1 MSEYAS
7 LIDELEATLATG
19 NVQHRLKIL
28 QQVTDLFIAGSRR
41 YSGAEIAVFDDVLT
55 RLAAEIETKAR
66 AKLSRSIAE
75 LSNAP
80 PRLVRR
86 LAFDD
91 AITVAAPV
99 LVASPQ
105 LSDADLIENA
115 ATKSQDHLYAISQR
129 LKLSEAVTDVLVT
142 RGDRR
147 VVRRTARNDGA
158 SFSFAGYRQL
168 VKHARNDSK
177 LAVTIG
183 RRSDIPRQCFLKLL
197 ETASANVRE
206 KLEAINPQATRAIR
220 ESVAEVASSMQR
232 DARIGSRRHA
242 GAVRD
247 ARHLFRAHELS
258 EANVHGPAASQQF
271 EKTAAALSLL
281 GPFPIDVV
289 ERALIDKGPEM
300 ILILV
305 RAANC
310 SWTTAKATLMMH
322 AAGRG
327 LSPQDLEAA
336 FEAFERLSPTTA
348 QRVVKFYERR
358 VKQAPEAEAPVE
370 ETAPE
375 SELELKTAS

>member
-55 RLAAEIETKAR
+55 RLATEIETKAR

-115 ATKSQDHLYAISQR
+115 ATKSQDHLYAIAQR

-142 RGDRR
+142 
-147 VVRRTARNDGA
+147 
-158 SFSFAGYRQL
+158 
-168 VKHARNDSK
+168 
-177 LAVTIG
+177 
-183 RRSDIPRQCFLKLL
+183 
-197 ETASANVRE
+197 
-206 KLEAINPQATRAIR
+206 
-220 ESVAEVASSMQR
+220 
-232 DARIGSRRHA
+232 
-242 GAVRD
+242 
-247 ARHLFRAHELS
+247 
-258 EANVHGPAASQQF
+258 
-271 EKTAAALSLL
+271 
-281 GPFPIDVV
+281 
-289 ERALIDKGPEM
+289 
-300 ILILV
+300 
-305 RAANC
+305 
-310 SWTTAKATLMMH
+310 
-322 AAGRG
+322 
-327 LSPQDLEAA
+327 
-336 FEAFERLSPTTA
+336 
-348 QRVVKFYERR
+348 
-358 VKQAPEAEAPVE
+358 
-370 ETAPE
+370 
-375 SELELKTAS
+375 